1 MPVHSPSE
9 LQALLFLLDDPDE
22 EVYRNVSSRLAD
34 CGTEVLPLLE
44 KAWEDQRDAIVQR
57 RIEVLTHQIQYA
69 DVRRSLQYWAQDD
82 AGDLLEAAL
91 ILDRYAFP
99 ERDPYALRQA
109 LSELRQ
115 ALWLELQRELSPLEK
130 VHVINQYLYRIRR
143 FQGSDQAAR
152 DPKASYVSAVLES
165 RKGNP
170 LGLGLLYAVLA
181 QQLELPV
188 YGIPFPQHPLLA
200 MASGYL
206 SNFQDPDRAEQVEFY
221 IYPFRQGAVVTARDI
236 ADNLARAGLPMKEEY
251 FLPVSN
257 LVFFAGIL
265 RTLEVLYREAGQEGK
280 ALDIAGLRE
289 VLEPQSQTDTEPDS
303 LPS

>member
-1 MPVHSPSE
+1 VHSSSE

-22 EVYRNVSSRLAD
+22 EVYRSVSSRLAD

-44 KAWEDQRDAIVQR
+44 KAWEDQRDAVVQR

-69 DVRRSLQYWAQDD
+69 DARHSISRWAADD

-109 LSELRQ
+109 ISELRQ

-143 FQGSDQAAR
+143 FQGPDEVAR
-152 DPKASYVSAVLES
+152 DPRYSYLSAVLEG

-200 MASGYL
+200 MTSGYL
-206 SNFQDPDRAEQVEFY
+206 GDLSDPNRAQLVEFY
-221 IYPFRQGAVVTARDI
+221 IYPYRQGAVVTARDI
-236 ADNLARAGLPMKEEY
+236 VNNLIRAGLTIQQAHY
-251 FLPVSN
+251 LPVSN
-257 LVFFAGIL
+257 ADFFSGIL
-265 RTLEVLYREAGQEGK
+265 QTLEALYREAGQEDK
-280 ALDIAGLRE
+280 AGEIAGLRE
-289 VLEPQSQTDTEPDS
+289 AL
-303 LPS
+303 